1 MNRAYGAYRS
11 RLGPYQ
17 VSLDSNGVTKSG
29 YQPGDDEQYQYLLFG
44 EGNLNDGY
52 HELQLS
58 NASPGTGNSTLDL
71 DYVSNLPP
79 PLPEQMPKVHLL
91 GR

>member
-17 VSLDSNGVTKSG
+17 VSLDSNVVTKSG

-44 EGNLNDGY
+44 EGSLNDGY